1 MQFFKRYKRALVAL
15 VSAVAIF
22 SAIEADAQSK
32 HDASINAYSPYTM
45 FGIGELGTH
54 GNAVNRTMG
63 GVGVAWRSSQMVNLL
78 NPAGYSATLRKSF
91 MLDVGA
97 EGYFLSNVQNKYDAD
112 GAYLRR
118 AKNAKN
124 TGNFREV
131 AIQFPLA
138 KGLGF
143 GFSLAPYGSVG
154 YNMATAEQSEDTW
167 GSVGRVEY
175 AYMGTGDV
183 TEVKAG
189 IGWEAFKGFSIGIAA
204 KYYWGNIQR
213 SYTTT
218 ATQDYVGEGTTNTTA
233 GLDSYAISN
242 FKFQVGLQYSVI
254 KNEKRILTL
263 GATYDYGGSLRPK
276 VTKSIVT
283 NSSTQ
288 IGVVIREDTGEM
300 SLPHTV
306 NAGFMYQDT
315 KFTAGFDYEYR
326 NWGGDNNFSEKAY
339 GGMEV
344 KYVNTSTYKLG
355 FEYTPNRFDV
365 RNYLRRISYR
375 IGARYGNYYQ
385 SFGGKGL
392 NQWAITAGFGF
403 PLRFMGATGINVGVE
418 IGGRGTL
425 SPVQVTSESGV
436 VSTVGLI
443 RQNYAK
449 VTLGFSLFGEDYWFV
464 RPKID

>member
-1 MQFFKRYKRALVAL
+1 M
-15 VSAVAIF
+15 
-22 SAIEADAQSK
+22 
-32 HDASINAYSPYTM
+32 
-45 FGIGELGTH
+45 
-54 GNAVNRTMG
+54 
-63 GVGVAWRSSQMVNLL
+63 
-78 NPAGYSATLRKSF
+78 
-91 MLDVGA
+91 
-97 EGYFLSNVQNKYDAD
+97 
-112 GAYLRR
+112 
-118 AKNAKN
+118 
-124 TGNFREV
+124 
-131 AIQFPLA
+131 
-138 KGLGF
+138 
-143 GFSLAPYGSVG
+143 
-154 YNMATAEQSEDTW
+154 
-167 GSVGRVEY
+167 
-175 AYMGTGDV
+175 
-183 TEVKAG
+183 
-189 IGWEAFKGFSIGIAA
+189 
-204 KYYWGNIQR
+204 
-213 SYTTT
+213 
-218 ATQDYVGEGTTNTTA
+218 
-233 GLDSYAISN
+233 
-242 FKFQVGLQYSVI
+242 
-254 KNEKRILTL
+254 
-263 GATYDYGGSLRPK
+263 
-276 VTKSIVT
+276 
-283 NSSTQ
+283 
-288 IGVVIREDTGEM
+288 REDTGEM

-375 IGARYGNYYQ
+375 IGARYGDYYQ

-425 SPVQVTSESGV
+425 SPVQVASESGV